1 MPGPIVNQG
10 GMVMCMHGGQAQ
22 PMTVSPKVMVGS
34 QPVVTIPAS
43 YMIAGCAFPPP
54 PAANGPCISG
64 IIPVGS
70 TRVLAGG
77 MPVLLAV
84 PPVGGTCVPTGTPLV
99 ISNAGQQKVIA
110 Q

>member
-10 GMVMCMHGGQAQ
+10 GTVMCMHGGQAQ
-22 PMTVSPKVMVGS
+22 PMTINPQVMVGN

-43 YMIAGCAFPPP
+43 FVIAGCAFPPP
-54 PAANGPCISG
+54 PAGNGPCVSG
-64 IIPVGS
+64 IIPSGS
-70 TRVLAGG
+70 TRVLVGG

-84 PPVGGTCVPTGTPLV
+84 PPVGGVCAPTGTPLT
-99 ISNAGQQKVIA
+99 IASAGQTSVIA